1 MSNYIKWN
9 GTSEDGSD
17 GDKKWSE
24 ANLTWG
30 DYQLLVELEE
40 EVIKGGRS
48 SSLTRQQRLDKYLD
62 KDEDKK
68 KRLIKLIATVQ
79 GQKFE
84 EEKEVEDVQI
94 NVSDVEVLIK
104 EILSKIKNI
113 IVEKKDV

>member
-1 MSNYIKWN
+1 MTNFVKWD
-9 GTSEDGSD
+9 GTAEDGQSS
-17 GDKKWSE
+17 DKKWNE
-24 ANLTWG
+24 ADVTWG
-30 DYQLLVELEE
+30 DYQLLVEIE

-48 SSLTRQQRLDKYLD
+48 LKSKQEALDKYLD
-62 KDEDKK
+62 KDKK
-68 KRLIKLIATVQ
+68 KRLIKLIATVE

-104 EILSKIKNI
+104 EVLSKIKNI

>member
-1 MSNYIKWN
+1 MTNFVKWN
-9 GTSEDGSD
+9 GTSEDGQDS
-17 GDKKWSE
+17 DKKWSE
-24 ANLTWG
+24 ADVTWG
-30 DYQLLVELEE
+30 DYQLLVEIE

-48 SSLTRQQRLDKYLD
+48 LKSKQEALDKYLD
-62 KDEDKK
+62 KDKK

-104 EILSKIKNI
+104 EVLSKIKNI